1 MAEKD
6 IDFDARIAKI
16 DKRRDVRAER
26 TSKWREKI
34 NQADADDALDKLKR
48 QNLVLQ
54 KQMQADKAE
63 VEQASIIVGIAQAA
77 RDVFGQDLPANREE
91 ARATMQRAIAQAQN
105 NQNQSNNK

>member
-1 MAEKD
+1 MADKEN

-34 NQADADDALDKLKR
+34 DQADADDALDKLRR

-54 KQMQADKAE
+54 KQMQMDKEKVA
-63 VEQASIIVGIAQAA
+63 QASVIVGIAQAA
-77 RDVFGQDLPANREE
+77 RDVFGQDLPTNREE
-91 ARATMQRAIAQAQN
+91 ARAAMQRVMAQAQN
-105 NQNQSNNK
+105 NQNQNK